1 MRRLHEAIGAVE
13 TYSPAEERFNRRRR
27 TAGLFLAP
35 ATLLLVLL
43 LPMSGL
49 SEAGHRLAAVMASV
63 VVLWVSEALPM
74 AVTALLGPALAVVFQ
89 VATARR
95 ALASF
100 ADPIIFLFIGS
111 FMLAEAMFVHGL
123 DRRIAFTTLS
133 SRLVGASAVRM
144 LVAYGGVA
152 TLISMW
158 ISNTATT
165 AMLFPIGLSI
175 VGHVGLR
182 GTTTPDALRRFAVSM
197 MLVTSFAASVGGM
210 ATPVG
215 TPPNLIG
222 LGFIARLGGRPVSF
236 LAWTRLGV
244 PLVLAVVALLLG
256 WFAWWGARGLRIDD
270 EGLAL
275 VRAERARLGPWTRGQ
290 RNVVAAFAVAVFLW
304 VAPGLAAIAGQDGSR
319 AMQVLATSVPE
330 AVAALIGAVLLFL
343 LPIDWRQRR
352 FTLTWDQAAGIDWGI
367 ILLYGGGLALGDLA
381 FETGL
386 AGWLGSAL
394 TSVLPSHTELALTVA
409 FTAAAIV
416 LSEATSNAAS
426 ANMIVPVAIAV
437 SQASGIAPLRPA
449 LAATLGASMGFMMPI
464 STAPNAIVY
473 SSGYVPIGEMMR
485 HGLLLDLV
493 SFVLIVAAV
502 TLLGPLV
509 GL

>member
-13 TYSPAEERFNRRRR
+13 SYSPAEERFNRRRR
-27 TAGLFLAP
+27 TAGLCLAP

-43 LPMSGL
+43 LPMPGL
-49 SEAGHRLAAVMASV
+49 PAAGHRLAAVMAAV

-95 ALASF
+95 ALSSF

-133 SRLVGASAVRM
+133 SRLVGSSAVRM
-144 LVAYGGVA
+144 LIAYGGVT
-152 TLISMW
+152 TLLSMW

-182 GTTTPDALRRFAVSM
+182 GTASPDAVRRFAISM

-222 LGFIARLGGRPVSF
+222 LGLIARLGGAPVTF
-236 LAWTRLGV
+236 LEWTRLGV
-244 PLVLAVVALLLG
+244 PLVLALTALLLG
-256 WFAWWGARGLRIDD
+256 WFAWWGARGLRIEA

-275 VRAERARLGPWTRGQ
+275 VRQERARLGPWTRGQ
-290 RNVVAAFAVAVFLW
+290 RNVVVAFAVAVLLW
-304 VAPGLAAIAGQDGSR
+304 IAPGLAAIVGQDGSR
-319 AMQVLATSVPE
+319 AMQVLAASVPE

-386 AGWLGSAL
+386 AGWLGAAL
-394 TSVLPSHTELALTVA
+394 TSVMPSQTELALTIA
-409 FTAAAIV
+409 FTGAAIV

-437 SQASGIAPLRPA
+437 AQASGIEPLRPA

-473 SSGYVPIGEMMR
+473 SSGYVPIGAMMR
-485 HGLLLDLV
+485 HGMLLDLV
-493 SFVLIVAAV
+493 AFVAIVATV

>member
-1 MRRLHEAIGAVE
+1 MRRLHQAIGAVE

-43 LPMSGL
+43 LPMPGL
-49 SEAGHRLAAVMASV
+49 PDAGHRLAAVMAAV

-111 FMLAEAMFVHGL
+111 FVLAEAMFVHGL

-133 SRLVGASAVRM
+133 SRLVGSSAVRM

-152 TLISMW
+152 TLVSMW

-182 GTTTPDALRRFAVSM
+182 GTASPDAVRRFAISM

-222 LGFIARLGGRPVSF
+222 LGFISRLGGEPVSF

-244 PLVLAVVALLLG
+244 PLVLVMTALLLG
-256 WFAWWGARGLRIDD
+256 WFAWWGARGLRIEA

-275 VRAERARLGPWTRGQ
+275 VREERDRLGPWTRGQ
-290 RNVVAAFAVAVFLW
+290 RNVVVAFAVAVFLW
-304 VAPGLAAIAGQDGSR
+304 VAPGLAAIVGQDGSR
-319 AMQVLATSVPE
+319 AMQAFATSVPE
-330 AVAALIGAVLLFL
+330 AIAALIGAVLLFL

-381 FETGL
+381 FDDRLRRGRHRAVGGDLERRLGQHDR
-386 AGWLGSAL
+386 AGGDRGRAGVRHRAAAAGAGRHARREHGVHDADLDGAERDRLQLRLRADRRDDAPRPAARSGQLRRDRGRGHAAGTVGRAL
-394 TSVLPSHTELALTVA
+394 TPVS
-409 FTAAAIV
+409 AAA
-416 LSEATSNAAS
+416 
-426 ANMIVPVAIAV
+426 
-437 SQASGIAPLRPA
+437 GR
-449 LAATLGASMGFMMPI
+449 
-464 STAPNAIVY
+464 
-473 SSGYVPIGEMMR
+473 R
-485 HGLLLDLV
+485 
-493 SFVLIVAAV
+493 
-502 TLLGPLV
+502 
-509 GL
+509 

>member
-1 MRRLHEAIGAVE
+1 MRRPSTGPESAMPYA
-13 TYSPAEERFNRRRR
+13 PAEAQFNSTRA
-27 TAGLFLAP
+27 TVGLVLGPLLFI
-35 ATLLLVLL
+35 TLLLIPTG
-43 LPMSGL
+43 LPIAAQKLG
-49 SEAGHRLAAVMASV
+49 AVMSLMI
-63 VVLWVSEALPM
+63 VLWITEALPLP
-74 AVTALLGPALAVVFQ
+74 VTALVGPTLAVLLGVAPAATVF
-89 VATARR
+89 
-95 ALASF
+95 ASF

-111 FMLAEAMFVHGL
+111 FVLAEAMFVHGL

-182 GTTTPDALRRFAVSM
+182 GTTTPDTLRRFAVSM

-437 SQASGIAPLRPA
+437 SQASGIAPLLPA
-449 LAATLGASMGFMMPI
+449 LAATLG
-464 STAPNAIVY
+464 
-473 SSGYVPIGEMMR
+473 
-485 HGLLLDLV
+485 
-493 SFVLIVAAV
+493 
-502 TLLGPLV
+502 
-509 GL
+509 